1 MVMGPISRV
10 VFGSTAPR
18 SPSTGAQR
26 VVWDMETVRGESG
39 SQLTGVCTVD
49 ETTGRILAMSC
60 VPSWEEIAAIG
71 DTPLR
76 SFVSLG
82 ENEQYNYATDNGAG
96 DWNAFLDQATT
107 QAETFL
113 AQTGLDQELAGPPEP
128 VFEGNQLLFVL
139 QYEDGGTGRMELTW
153 SILEHQYG
161 DEDPYPGK

>member
-1 MVMGPISRV
+1 MY
-10 VFGSTAPR
+10 
-18 SPSTGAQR
+18 
-26 VVWDMETVRGESG
+26 
-39 SQLTGVCTVD
+39 
-49 ETTGRILAMSC
+49 C

-96 DWNAFLDQATT
+96 DWNAFLDQATA